1 MVNAGP
7 DDIAA
12 DAFECINCGATVTF
26 RDAAAVGDEAAIEKA
41 TCSYCNVVNDRA
53 LAMLRMQR
61 ARERHVEL
69 VASKRRQSVL
79 LLIGATLAVAIGL
92 MAIAAFSTR
101 DQLAAA
107 QASVERQRAQVR
119 NVVERQAAVVKRFAH
134 APPGPDRDAELSGAE
149 NRVRI
154 ERARYDEAAASYN
167 AAASSPWARACAR
180 LFDLPPRVQLSN
192 EAQW

>member
-1 MVNAGP
+1 VNAGP
-7 DDIAA
+7 DDVAA
-12 DAFECINCGATVTF
+12 DAFECVNCGAAVTF
-26 RDAAAVGDEAAIEKA
+26 RDTATEGDAPELERA
-41 TCSYCNVVNDRA
+41 TCAYCNVINDRA
-53 LAMLRMQR
+53 LAMLRKQR

-69 VASKRRQSVL
+69 VAEKRQASVL
-79 LLIGATLAVAIGL
+79 LLIGTTLAVVVGL

-101 DQLAAA
+101 EELATA

-119 NVVERQAAVVKRFAH
+119 NVVERREAVVKRFAH
-134 APPGPDRDAELSGAE
+134 ASPGPDRDAELSGAE

-154 ERARYDEAAASYN
+154 ERARYDEAAATYN

-180 LFDLPPRVQLSN
+180 LFDLPERLPLSN